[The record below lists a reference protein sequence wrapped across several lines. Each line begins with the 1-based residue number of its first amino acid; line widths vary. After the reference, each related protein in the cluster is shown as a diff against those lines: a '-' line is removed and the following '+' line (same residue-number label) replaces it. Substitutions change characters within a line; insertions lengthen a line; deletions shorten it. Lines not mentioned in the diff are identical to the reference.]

1 MLETDIITEY
11 TRTNK
16 FWDITNRIIT
26 KKIDWLKNKSFK
38 RAINWLNNLEG
49 SADQDMFTYQ
59 SFIADKVINVFIRS
73 DEKKLYV

>member
-38 RAINWLNNLEG
+38 RAINWLNNLEE